1 MGNSMTES
9 VDILTKK
16 AALKGIEAAMNI
28 YMTRVEG
35 LAVEYA
41 ALGEE
46 ISFMEKQPPE
56 ESA

>member
-1 MGNSMTES
+1 MGNSMTETT
-9 VDILTKK
+9 DILVKK

-41 ALGEE
+41 ALGSE
-46 ISFMEKQPPE
+46 IAELENLPPGGT
-56 ESA
+56 A

>member
-1 MGNSMTES
+1 MIENL
-9 VDILTKK
+9 DILTKR

-41 ALGEE
+41 ALTQE
-46 ISFMEKQPPE
+46 ISWLESQPPE
-56 ESA
+56 DPQ

>member
-1 MGNSMTES
+1 MGNSMIENL
-9 VDILTKK
+9 DILTKR

-41 ALGEE
+41 ALTQE
-46 ISFMEKQPPE
+46 ISWLESQPPE
-56 ESA
+56 DPQ